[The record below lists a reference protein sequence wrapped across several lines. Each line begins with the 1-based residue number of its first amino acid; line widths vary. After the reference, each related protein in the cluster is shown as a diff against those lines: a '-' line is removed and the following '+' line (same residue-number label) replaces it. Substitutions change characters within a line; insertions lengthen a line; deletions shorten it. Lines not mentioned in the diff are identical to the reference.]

1 MEDEAE
7 ETKSAARIFVGG
19 LAEAVSAEDLR
30 SLFASLGSVQ
40 SVQTIRTKGRSFAY
54 LDFLSD
60 PKSLSKLFSKAS
72 TNYSLSLFFF
82 NRVERRRYNG
92 CLWKG
97 GRLRLEKAKEDYLV
111 RLKREWEQGTL
122 DDATQKPPTAASEEE
137 MPNTAQSSKSNTKH
151 LNIFFPRLRKVKS
164 IPFSG
169 TGKHKYSFQNIKV
182 PPLPVHFCDCE
193 EHCKPFVPEREKL
206 SIDRTAESG
215 GINDEEIS
223 IMNAVMNKLFEK
235 EQVSNAKN
243 LGEEKDSF
251 ESPDA
256 LHSDECEDSA
266 TDEDDLII
274 NVETKKNKTSLTED
288 KELQRILENQ
298 ESWFNKRKIAKEEPN
313 KSTLLVQKRSNSN
326 PDKNKKRKSLPK
338 LEVSTTPGSKSNM
351 QTLPDEVGS
360 DAQPTELEDD
370 FGEKVSWSQKSSW
383 RELLGD
389 KGNTSF
395 SASLI
400 LPKLDSGESQQRS
413 DDQSAPVSTN
423 NKTENMERDGHLGS
437 KPADAPV
444 IEEHA
449 EAQPTNKQ
457 VIEDVANNK
466 HNVAPNKTGRGASW
480 LQKQSWT
487 QMVGQNNNSFSI
499 SNILP
504 GITFP
509 EPMAKEAIM
518 EPAISNDC
526 KHNGVAKDTVNVVCD
541 GFNSRETI
549 PGKSQHTSA
558 NDIASASVGE
568 EKGETSPREK
578 STENVEIGETCS
590 FMRSAASLKEWAKAK
605 AAMSGS
611 LKRKH
616 GEKGE
621 KEDRKVPIR
630 RKYDG

>member
-72 TNYSLSLFFF
+72 TNYSLSLFFLTES
-82 NRVERRRYNG
+82 NDYNG